1 MIGSP
6 TSQEKAQRY
15 FIRYAILT
23 IPAGQWFAPDHI
35 ASQGQLVTM
44 LKSRYERASDGA
56 TLEAKGQFL
65 FRWKVEEQEGP
76 NGERD

>member
-1 MIGSP
+1 MIESP
-6 TSQEKAQRY
+6 TTTTRSTALL
-15 FIRYAILT
+15 A

-65 FRWKVEEQEGP
+65 FRWKVEGQKEELG
-76 NGERD
+76 NEHDHD